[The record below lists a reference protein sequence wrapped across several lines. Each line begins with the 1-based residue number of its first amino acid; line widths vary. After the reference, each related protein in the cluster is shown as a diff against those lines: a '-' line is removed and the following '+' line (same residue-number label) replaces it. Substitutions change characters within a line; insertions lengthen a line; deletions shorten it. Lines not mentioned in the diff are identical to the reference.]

1 MVEPVNVECPYCGEP
16 LSAPLDKTAG
26 GGEHA
31 AECPICFCPILFR
44 VLPVLQGRLQR
55 VVAVRDDEFTRAARQ
70 HEVVGARHAV

>member
-16 LSAPLDKTAG
+16 LTAPLEQAAS

-44 VLPVLQGRLQR
+44 VSPVLQGRFHR
-55 VVAVRDDEFTRAARQ
+55 VVAVRDDEFTRAACRQ
-70 HEVVGARHAV
+70 ETADALQAV